1 MRKNSLLYTAFG
13 LTLALALAH
22 FIAETFYFYWTI
34 WWFDNL
40 THLLAGFLGGLVA
53 IWFLFDSSFFYK
65 RVPTTLGAVSS
76 AVISVMIFA
85 VAWEVFEYR
94 NDIAQAVEGY
104 TLDTISD
111 MFFATLGALLSGL
124 VGSRNLSQREL
135 NRSL

>member
-22 FIAETFYFYWTI
+22 FIAKTFYFYWTI

-53 IWFLFDSSFFYK
+53 IWFLFDSNIFYK
-65 RVPTTLGAVSS
+65 RAPTILGAISS
-76 AVISVMIFA
+76 AVVSVLIFA

-94 NDIAQAVEGY
+94 NDIAQAIEGY
-104 TLDTISD
+104 TLDTSSD
-111 MFFATLGALLSGL
+111 MFFAILGALLSGL
-124 VGSRNLSQREL
+124 FGSKNLSQREP
-135 NRSL
+135 NRLL